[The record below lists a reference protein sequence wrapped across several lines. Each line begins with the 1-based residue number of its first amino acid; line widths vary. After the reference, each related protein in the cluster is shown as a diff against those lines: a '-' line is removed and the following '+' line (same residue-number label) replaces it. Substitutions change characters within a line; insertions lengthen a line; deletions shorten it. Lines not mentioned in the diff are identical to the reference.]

1 MSDSKEEKKENEQKI
16 ETKGDDSIIIPSQ
29 PEHSEYCPCDGDSS
43 LCCDNEDN
51 YTSTIPTVEIPST
64 IGSNEEVK
72 TDLPPSFD
80 RQPTDLQSILDA
92 HIVAPL
98 PSPPASPLPH
108 HLRRRL
114 EYSRDVP
121 PLLVRQTNQPVQYS
135 GSYSGSAWDPNT
147 QRFLPLPD
155 SDDDDFFDSDSD
167 DEIQTQPD
175 DSDEELER
183 AHNEFVSQQHRRR
196 RLLTEKRAQ
205 KAREKP
211 EYYEYR
217 GFKVDLNRLGR
228 SPFLTPSKAQEYIKK
243 DIDNII
249 KLKKEMLDAN
259 RAAEKDPNDKDKWI
273 KVHIRANALKTALAK
288 ISYNLD
294 AYGGRIFDGHNR
306 QYEGGQ
312 DGWRTLMWNA
322 REHLKSLY
330 NPSYTMQPTTWLGGK
345 TRRVRK
351 RKTRKRK
358 IRKRKS
364 HKKKMKKKR
373 KRKSRKKRKTRKK
386 TRSK

>member
-29 PEHSEYCPCDGDSS
+29 PEHSEYCPCGGDSS

-51 YTSTIPTVEIPST
+51 YTDHAPTVEIPST

-114 EYSRDVP
+114 EYSIAAP

-135 GSYSGSAWDPNT
+135 GSAWDPNT
-147 QRFLPLPD
+147 QRFPPLPD
-155 SDDDDFFDSDSD
+155 SDDDETSGFPNDN
-167 DEIQTQPD
+167 
-175 DSDEELER
+175 DEELEH

-196 RLLTEKRAQ
+196 RLVAEKKAQ
-205 KAREKP
+205 RERENP
-211 EYYEYR
+211 EYYEYK
-217 GFKVDLNRLGR
+217 GFKVNLTRFLHGSDHRTSSWKRLLAR
-228 SPFLTPSKAQEYIKK
+228 IELHSA
-243 DIDNII
+243 IDKII

-259 RAAEKDPNDKDKWI
+259 RAAKKDPNDRDKWI
-273 KVHIRANALKTALAK
+273 QVHRQANALKAALAE

-306 QYEGGQ
+306 QYEDGQ
-312 DGWRTLMWNA
+312 NGWRTLMWNA
-322 REHLKSLY
+322 REHLKKIH
-330 NPSYTMQPTTWLGGK
+330 NPNYTMQPTTWLGGR
-345 TRRVRK
+345 TRRIRKRKIRK

-358 IRKRKS
+358 TR
-364 HKKKMKKKR
+364 
-373 KRKSRKKRKTRKK
+373 KRKTRKK
-386 TRSK
+386 KKPRKKRKPCKKTRRK